1 MLLYREQVVF
11 SPGLTIVFES
21 FINELIFAKT
31 MSQDHTY
38 ICECVDKG
46 LDLIRVEQSTAAY
59 IS

>member
-1 MLLYREQVVF
+1 MVF